1 MCVVLIVGLEKTPQ
15 ESNEIKVCTSVY
27 VYPVKFSL
35 SQNGI
40 LLKLISLTSKKLPCS
55 IDLPR
60 GTTKYFFSID
70 NRKNSN
76 RDTIKQLEVQDQ
88 TAKSAQTSTS
98 CDNDKSI
105 EISLFTAL

>member
-35 SQNGI
+35 SEWNFVKI
-40 LLKLISLTSKKLPCS
+40 DFSNAKKLPCS